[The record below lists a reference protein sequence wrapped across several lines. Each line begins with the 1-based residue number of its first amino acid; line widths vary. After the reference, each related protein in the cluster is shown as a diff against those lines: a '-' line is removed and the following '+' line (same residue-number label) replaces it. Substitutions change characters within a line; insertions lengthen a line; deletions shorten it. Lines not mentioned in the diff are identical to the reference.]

1 MLTLEKIISTIRIHL
16 FTLGCAGFHTVWISL
31 LIVYFFELDVFAARV
46 VVIVCFVIVSAYCIK
61 IIPKELRKLE
71 DK

>member
-1 MLTLEKIISTIRIHL
+1 MLALEKIISTIRMLL
-16 FTLGCAGFHTVWISL
+16 FTLGCAGFHTAWISL

-46 VVIVCFVIVSAYCIK
+46 VVVTSFVVVSAYCVK

-71 DK
+71 GE